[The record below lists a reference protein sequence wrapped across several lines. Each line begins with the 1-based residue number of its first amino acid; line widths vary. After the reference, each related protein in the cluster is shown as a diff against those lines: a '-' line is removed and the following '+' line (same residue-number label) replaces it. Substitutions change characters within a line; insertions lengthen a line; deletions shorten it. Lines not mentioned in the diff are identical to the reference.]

1 MNNTQCILDAL
12 KIATDTKAFEL
23 GEGVLH
29 RAPALFKEYFP
40 NRKAVIVADNNT
52 WKAAGEAVDASMRE
66 AGIPCERFLIEEEEF
81 HADWPYVERI
91 DEMLDRTG
99 AVAVAVTT
107 VSPIFAWLRPLRS
120 TVIRRRAQW
129 CRATAPNSI
138 SKPMRRW

>member
-81 HADWPYVERI
+81 HADWP
-91 DEMLDRTG
+91 
-99 AVAVAVTT
+99 
-107 VSPIFAWLRPLRS
+107 
-120 TVIRRRAQW
+120 
-129 CRATAPNSI
+129 APSYASADNSDFEEI
-138 SKPMRRW
+138 VDDDDDLPF

>member
-52 WKAAGEAVDASMRE
+52 CPE
-66 AGIPCERFLIEEEEF
+66 L
-81 HADWPYVERI
+81 
-91 DEMLDRTG
+91 
-99 AVAVAVTT
+99 
-107 VSPIFAWLRPLRS
+107 
-120 TVIRRRAQW
+120 
-129 CRATAPNSI
+129 
-138 SKPMRRW
+138 